1 LGSCVLPKV
10 LRRQQRIDIELLPPR
25 EFVTALVKLAMVR
38 ATERHREFVAYL
50 SPQGALLCSPE
61 MMCIRRAATAGEAGL
76 GAYELKMI
84 AVAQPKRLSAASKL
98 SKIRLALIPVSG
110 ISC

>member
-1 LGSCVLPKV
+1 MQLTM
-10 LRRQQRIDIELLPPR
+10 
-25 EFVTALVKLAMVR
+25 VTAA
-38 ATERHREFVAYL
+38 ERHRELVADL
-50 SPQGALLCSPE
+50 ATERTRLRELK
-61 MMCIRRAATAGEAGL
+61 MVRIRRAAPASQTGL
-76 GAYELKMI
+76 SAYELQMV